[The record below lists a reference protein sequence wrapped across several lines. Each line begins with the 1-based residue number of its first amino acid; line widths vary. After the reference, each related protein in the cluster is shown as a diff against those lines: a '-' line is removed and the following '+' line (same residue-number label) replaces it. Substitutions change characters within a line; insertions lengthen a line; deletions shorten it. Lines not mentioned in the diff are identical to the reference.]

1 MLGTA
6 GVPSSHPSSFQA
18 GADGALHRAV
28 SNLDHN
34 VSEQDLNELFSN
46 VGPLHSCVMDFDAR
60 VRHVEQAWVTHTSAL
75 PGLVAIVTHA

>member
-6 GVPSSHPSSFQA
+6 GVPPHHPSSFQA

-46 VGPLHSCVMDFDAR
+46 VGPLHSCIMDFDAR
-60 VRHVEQAWVTHTSAL
+60 
-75 PGLVAIVTHA
+75 